1 MEQPSRR
8 EVLRTASAVV
18 AAGLSPSF
26 VGTAAQSQLRLPRDI
41 RVAIIGFEGHYS
53 ETLEVASA
61 CPQVRLAAI
70 AEGDPALRKRAS
82 SNVVSS
88 KAALYED
95 YRQMLD
101 KEALD
106 VVAVCG
112 PNYTR
117 ARIVQECADRKLA
130 IVAEKP
136 LAMDLDELEATRRS
150 ITTNAV
156 PLTILLPMRFSPV
169 YKRMH
174 SIVQSGEIGDV
185 ITMAAQKSY
194 KLGARPEWMKKRA
207 TFGGIIPYIAIHMV
221 DLMRW
226 ISGREF
232 VEAAAFQSNVGFPA
246 YGEMENN
253 AAVIFRLDNNGTAA
267 ARLDYLRP
275 GTAPTHG
282 DDRLRIAGTKGVVEY
297 QDGVGL
303 RLMTTDSKPALVDEL
318 PPAGL
323 LFADFLDAVYNG
335 RKHVISPGEIFRV
348 NQIVLSARDAAEGH
362 RIVKI

>member
-1 MEQPSRR
+1 MEKPNRR
-8 EVLRTASAVV
+8 EVLRTAA
-18 AAGLSPSF
+18 AAMTAGLSPAF
-26 VGTAAQSQLRLPRDI
+26 GGTAAQPPLRLPRDI

-53 ETLEVASA
+53 EILEVASA
-61 CPQVRLAAI
+61 SPQVKLVAI
-70 AEGDPALRKRAS
+70 AEGDPTLRKRAS
-82 SNVVSS
+82 ANVHSS

-112 PNYTR
+112 PNHTR

-136 LAMDLDELEATRRS
+136 LAIDLDELEATRRS

-156 PLTILLPMRFSPV
+156 HLTILLPMRFSPV

-174 SIVQSGEIGDV
+174 SIVQGGEIGEV
-185 ITMAAQKSY
+185 VAMAAQKSY
-194 KLGARPEWMKKRA
+194 KLGDRPDWLKKRA

-232 VEAAAFQSNVGFPA
+232 VESAAFQSNVGFPA

-253 AAVIFRLDNNGTAA
+253 AAAIFRLDNSGTATV
-267 ARLDYLRP
+267 RLDYLRP

-297 QDGVGL
+297 QEGIGL
-303 RLMTTDSKPALVDEL
+303 RLVTGERKPTLTAEL
-318 PPAGL
+318 PPAGS
-323 LFADFLDAVYNG
+323 LFADFLDSVYNG
-335 RKHVISPGEIFRV
+335 RKHIISPDEIFRV
-348 NQIVLSARDAAEGH
+348 NQIVLNARDAAEGH